1 MQAPVLYIWKQAPF
15 LRHII
20 PFMAGIVAAWY
31 SGLPVLSAWIMI
43 AAGISWLILFNMRT
57 GFLQFRLGW
66 INGICIHALLFS
78 LGVII
83 THYKDIARHPAW
95 INKYYHDKNFV
106 VATLEEPLSE
116 KTKSFKAIASVQEL
130 IDDTGTRTVKGSII
144 CYFQKDSSLQ
154 QLSYGS
160 RIIFNKQLQPIKNAG
175 NPAGFQYRQYAAFQD
190 IYQQVF
196 LKPGEY
202 RVLPGKNENGF
213 TKTLFHTREKVLR
226 VITTCIPGEKE
237 SGLAEALLIG
247 YKDDLDKT
255 LVQSYSNTGVVHV
268 IAISGLH
275 LGLIYWLLDLL
286 LKPLQKKKRI
296 PWLPPVLIITGL
308 WLFAMLA
315 GGGPSIL
322 RSAVMFTGIVIAQ
335 SIKRKTFIYN
345 SLAASAFIVLCI
357 NPFWLWDAG
366 FQLSYTAVLSI
377 VIFMRPI
384 YNWMYCKNKSL
395 DAIWKLNAV
404 TLAAQI
410 LTTPVSMYH
419 FHQFPNYFLF
429 TNILAVPLSSCI
441 VLGEIFLCCIAWI
454 PAIARLTGILLHK
467 LIWCMNSFIEHME
480 SMPFALWGGM
490 QINIAQIIFLYAAII
505 ATAFWLL
512 QKNKSALI
520 ACLCCILGFIIVRTA
535 SFIEAV
541 QQQKLV
547 VYNIPQHQAIDFIY
561 GQSCFF
567 KTDDALLKDDLL
579 QNFNLKPAR
588 TLYRISSSDTIP
600 PAFNLSGY
608 FVFGNKTIIVID
620 DSWQYHPAA
629 ERINAD
635 VIIISQNPRLS
646 IEELL
651 LVFNCRQL
659 VLDASNPPWKVNKWK
674 ADCQKLRLA
683 CHPVVDNG
691 AFVMNMD

>member
-15 LRHII
+15 LRLII
-20 PFMAGIVAAWY
+20 PFMAGIITEWY
-31 SGLPVLSAWIMI
+31 AGLPVLYPWIII
-43 AAGISWLILFNMRT
+43 AGATNCLIVFNLRT
-57 GFLQFRLGW
+57 GFFQFNLGW
-66 INGICIHALLFS
+66 INGISIHAILFS

-83 THYKDIARHPAW
+83 THYKDIAQHPSW
-95 INKYYHDKNFV
+95 LNKYYHAGNFV

-116 KTKSFKAIASVQEL
+116 KTKSFKANTSVQAL
-130 IDDTGTRTVKGSII
+130 IDDAGETAVTGNII

-154 QLSYGS
+154 QLSYGAQ
-160 RIIFNKQLQPIKNAG
+160 IIFNKPLQPIKNTG
-175 NPAGFQYRQYAAFQD
+175 NPAGFQYRQYTAFQD

-202 RVLPGKNENGF
+202 RALPAKNQNWF
-213 TKTLFHTREKVLR
+213 TKMLYHTREKVLR
-226 VITTCIPGEKE
+226 IIITYIPGEKE

-286 LKPLQKKKRI
+286 LKPLKKRKRI
-296 PWLPPVLIITGL
+296 SWLTPVLIITGL
-308 WLFAMLA
+308 WLFALLA

-335 SIKRKTFIYN
+335 SIKRKTSIYN

-377 VIFMRPI
+377 VVFMRPI
-384 YNWMYCKNKSL
+384 YNGLYCKNKL
-395 DAIWKLNAV
+395 LNAVWKLNAV
-404 TLAAQI
+404 TLAAQV

-441 VLGEIFLCCIAWI
+441 VLAEILLCCIAWI
-454 PAIARLTGILLHK
+454 PAIARLTGIVLHK
-467 LIWCMNSFIEHME
+467 LIWLMNSFIEHME

-490 QINIAQIIFLYAAII
+490 QINIVQMASLYAAII
-505 ATAFWLL
+505 AMACWLL
-512 QKNKSALI
+512 QKNKMAPI
-520 ACLCCILGFIIVRTA
+520 TCLCSILVFVSIRTA
-535 SFIEAV
+535 SFIEAAG
-541 QQQKLV
+541 QQKLV

-561 GQSCFF
+561 GRACFF
-567 KTDDALLKDDLL
+567 KADDALLDDNYL
-579 QNFNLKPAR
+579 QNFHLKPAR
-588 TLYRISSSDTIP
+588 SLYRISRSDTIP
-600 PAFNLSGY
+600 AAINSPGY
-608 FVFGNKTIIVID
+608 YVFGNKTIIIID

-629 ERINAD
+629 KRISAD
-635 VIIISQNPRLS
+635 ILIISKNPRLS
-646 IEELL
+646 IAELR
-651 LVFNCRQL
+651 LVFNCPQL
-659 VLDASNPPWKVNKWK
+659 VLDASNTPWKVNKWK

-683 CHPVVDNG
+683 CYPVVDNG